1 MEVGNMPR
9 LCSNFAVQLTY
20 SLKRAMA
27 YYTWIGIIS
36 TGSHA
41 TGIGIFVYFSVNIGY
56 PCHIS
61 LELLE
66 QTLTYY

>member
-1 MEVGNMPR
+1 MPR

-36 TGSHA
+36 TSSHDTGS
-41 TGIGIFVYFSVNIGY
+41 SVF
-56 PCHIS
+56 
-61 LELLE
+61 L
-66 QTLTYY
+66 